1 MIDRVVEDRVPPG
14 VVLADTAYGSCSQFR
29 AHLHEAVRQA
39 ASVDS
44 LARSGYQLGRAPWAP
59 FRDVLPKLGDTGFPA
74 SRLVELLPEAWAQ
87 PR

>member
-1 MIDRVVEDRVPPG
+1 MRTRTLG
-14 VVLADTAYGSCSQFR
+14 GKNWLFLGSD
-29 AHLHEAVRQA
+29 EAVRRD
-39 ASVDS
+39 ASVYS
-44 LARSGYQLGRAPWAP
+44 LARSGYQLGRDPWAS